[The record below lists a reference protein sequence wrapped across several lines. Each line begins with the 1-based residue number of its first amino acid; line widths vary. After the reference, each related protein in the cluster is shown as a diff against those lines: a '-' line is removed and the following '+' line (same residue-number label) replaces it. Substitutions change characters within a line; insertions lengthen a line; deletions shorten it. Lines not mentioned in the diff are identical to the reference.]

1 MGEVRTTASIPEIPV
16 QLASPRSR
24 KWTPKVT
31 GVITAESLYDRYVIP
46 RRDQRDKSGY
56 QRELSTTR
64 VNKLVK
70 DLREGRV
77 DLPTS
82 ILVNLRSFEEE
93 RNFRVLDGQL
103 HLRLEGGPLH
113 VVDGQHRV
121 AALARL
127 FEEDPERW
135 GDYEVP
141 FVCMLGAGE
150 LEEMRQFYVVN
161 STAKSV
167 RTDLAL
173 DLLKQQAES
182 HPEIMNSLEETGQT
196 WKVKGQTL
204 TEELNGTKH
213 WRSVIRFPGE
223 PKASTTISSASMVN
237 SLKPLFSNPFFGQ
250 MTTPN
255 QIKVLSAY
263 WQAIEEVIPEPFE
276 EPTDYTLQK
285 GLGTMAMH
293 GFLLYVLEY
302 VRATGRS
309 VIEIQPYVDAL
320 EPVLSSL
327 EGDTASGD
335 PVRGADF
342 WLSGAEGAAGSYS
355 SSAGQRVLIA
365 RLRTL
370 LPEMPVM

>member
-1 MGEVRTTASIPEIPV
+1 MGEVQSVVVVPEIPV
-16 QLASPRSR
+16 QLASLRER

-31 GVITAESLYDRYVIP
+31 GLITAKDLYDRYVIP

-56 QRELSTTR
+56 QRELSSTR

-82 ILVNLRSFEEE
+82 ILINLRSFEEG
-93 RNFRVLDGQL
+93 RNFRLLDGQL

-121 AALARL
+121 AALVRL

-135 GDYEVP
+135 GNYEIP
-141 FVCMLGAGE
+141 FVCMLGADE

-173 DLLKQQAES
+173 DLLKQQAEA
-182 HPEIMNSLEETGQT
+182 HPEIMVSLEETGQT

-204 TEELNGTKH
+204 TEELNRTAL
-213 WRSVIRFPGE
+213 WRGLIRFPGE
-223 PKASTTISSASMVN
+223 PKASTTISSASMVS

-255 QIKVLSAY
+255 QVKVLNAY
-263 WQAIEEVIPEPFE
+263 WQGIEEVIPEPFE
-276 EPTDYTLQK
+276 EPTEYTLQK
-285 GLGTMAMH
+285 GQGAMVIH
-293 GFLLYVLEY
+293 GSLLYVLEY
-302 VRATGRS
+302 VRSTGRS
-309 VIEIQPYVDAL
+309 VIEPQPYADAL
-320 EPVLSSL
+320 EHVLLDL

-342 WLSGAEGAAGSYS
+342 WLSGAAGAAGAYS
-355 SSAGQRVLIA
+355 SSAGRRVLIA
-365 RLRTL
+365 RLRAL
-370 LPEMPVM
+370 LPEIQVG